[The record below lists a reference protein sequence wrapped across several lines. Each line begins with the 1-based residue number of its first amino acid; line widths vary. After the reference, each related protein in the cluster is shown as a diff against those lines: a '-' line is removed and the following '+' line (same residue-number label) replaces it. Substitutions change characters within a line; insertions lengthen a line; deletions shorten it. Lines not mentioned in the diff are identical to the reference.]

1 MDAEVVPYHWD
12 DRDRLDADYVYITN
26 CYERLLA
33 DLSTSLNDLHGVDR
47 SLRFWR
53 IVTGPWLGLLVQMA
67 FDRWR
72 MVEEAIGRADLSGT
86 ILLDGLADSMT
97 PSAMRDFERL
107 FITDE
112 WNHHL
117 YGRIL
122 EELGGI
128 KIEYRDHVQVEVE
141 DSAEPMAG
149 TGSWRYELIARY
161 SRLARRVSR
170 RGDVALVAPYLRPA
184 DELALHR
191 RLGQVP
197 VIWTMVGQPS
207 ENFESGDRR
216 WAMNGEPTDRFE
228 TFVRSTIV
236 AQIPSAYVEGYQR
249 MLEMVDEVSWPSHPE
264 VVFTASSHIGD
275 DVFKFWSADRVE
287 KGSRLMIGQ
296 HGGSYGISR
305 RNFQE
310 DHEVM
315 ISDRYLSWGWDDQ
328 DRDWIRPIGQL
339 RGFSPLGVDHGCQP
353 HALLVTTTLPR
364 QSYNLSS
371 GVVASQ
377 WLRYLE
383 DQFDFV
389 AGLTEDVRGSLVVR
403 LSLEDYGWNQAD
415 RWRERW
421 PEVRLDDGGIPMRD
435 LIKQSRVY
443 ISTYNA
449 TTFMESFAMDVP
461 TIIYWRPEHWEM
473 RETAVESFEELSK
486 AGIFHK
492 SAESAAAHL
501 SAVWSDVGA
510 WWGDG
515 AVRSA
520 LQNFNYRFNRQP
532 SDLVGDIVDEI
543 RDLADGRH
551 GRFRIGP
558 IPSA

>member
-1 MDAEVVPYHWD
+1 M
-12 DRDRLDADYVYITN
+12 
-26 CYERLLA
+26 
-33 DLSTSLNDLHGVDR
+33 
-47 SLRFWR
+47 
-53 IVTGPWLGLLVQMA
+53 TGPWLGLLVQMA

-72 MVEEAIGRADLSGT
+72 MVEEAVGRADLSGT

-97 PSAMRDFERL
+97 PSDMRDFERL
-107 FITDE
+107 YITDE

-128 KIEYRDHVQVEVE
+128 QIEYRDHVQVEVE
-141 DSAEPMAG
+141 DSAEPVAG
-149 TGSWRYELIARY
+149 TGSWRYELMARY

-170 RGDVALVAPYLRPA
+170 RGDVALIAPYLRPA

-228 TFVRSTIV
+228 AFVRSTIV

-249 MLEMVDEVSWPSHPE
+249 MLEIVDEVSWPSHPE
-264 VVFTASSHIGD
+264 VVFTSNSHIGD

-305 RNFQE
+305 RSFPE
-310 DHEVM
+310 EHEVM
-315 ISDRYLSWGWDDQ
+315 IADRYLSWGWDDP
-328 DRDWIRPIGQL
+328 DREWIRPLGQL
-339 RGFSPLGVDHGCQP
+339 RGFAPLGVDHESQP
-353 HALLVTTTLPR
+353 NALLVTTALPQ
-364 QSYNLSS
+364 QSYNLFSS
-371 GVVASQ
+371 AVAGQ

-383 DQFDFV
+383 DQFEFV
-389 AGLTEDVRGSLVVR
+389 AALSEEVRQALLVR
-403 LSLEDYGWNQAD
+403 LAKEDYEWDQAG

-421 PEVRLDDGGIPMRD
+421 PEVRLDDGRIPMRD
-435 LIKQSRVY
+435 LIERSRVY
-443 ISTYNA
+443 IATYNA
-449 TTFMESFAMDVP
+449 TTFLESFAMDVP
-461 TIIYWRPEHWEM
+461 TIIYWRPEHWEL
-473 RETAVESFEELSK
+473 RDDAAGPFRDLSR
-486 AGIFHK
+486 AGIFHD
-492 SAESAAAHL
+492 SAGSAASHL
-501 SAVWSDVGA
+501 SSIWSDVGS
-510 WWGDG
+510 WW
-515 AVRSA
+515 AYESVRAARES
-520 LQNFNYRFNRQP
+520 FNHRFNRQP
-532 SDLVGDIVDEI
+532 PDLVGDIVDEI
-543 RDLADGRH
+543 RDLADAPH